1 MKNGCYFTLKSLFFF
16 RYWNFCPDFFGYVE
30 NGLIRKLM
38 LISKIVTSQT
48 GKQIIAIH
56 ILSNIS
62 RSIDNQTTKNGRFIE
77 YNMRSIFFKKWY
89 TECGGET
96 SPRSFSEKLKL
107 SISLDEQSEMLHS
120 LFLLYVQIDD
130 YQKIM
135 HDLDH
140 LLTTCFCL
148 IQSFLRNNDKS
159 GPKFFAWF
167 LKKNISH
174 VIFY

>member
-1 MKNGCYFTLKSLFFF
+1 MRQFLANESSLKIMKNACYFTLKSLFFF
-16 RYWNFCPDFFGYVE
+16 RYLNFYPDFFGYVE

-38 LISKIVTSQT
+38 LISKIVTSKT

-62 RSIDNQTTKNGRFIE
+62 RSIDNQNQTTKNGRFIE
-77 YNMRSIFFKKWY
+77 YNMRSIFFEKLY
-89 TECGGET
+89 TECGGKT

-120 LFLLYVQIDD
+120 LLLLYVQIDD

-140 LLTTCFCL
+140 L
-148 IQSFLRNNDKS
+148 SFLKNNDKS
-159 GPKFFAWF
+159 GTKFFA
-167 LKKNISH
+167 
-174 VIFY
+174 